1 MICASGHDHDALKRD
16 AARWEQ
22 LRYVGMMVL
31 GRGDALELRNC
42 SCGSTLAVQVDETAE
57 QAEVAA

>member
-1 MICASGHDHDALKRD
+1 MVICASGHNHEDLKRD
-16 AARWEQ
+16 AARWAQ
-22 LRYVGMMVL
+22 LHYVGMMVL

-42 SCGSTLAVQVDETAE
+42 TCGSTLAVQVDAE